1 MAPMTESEP
10 AIVTARMGGL
20 PLLAAGL
27 VLWSFLLLV
36 PALHLGLPS
45 RIPLAHGLLAVLP
58 LLVLAVSAAR
68 ASRLGSILLFPTSM
82 LPMLALQPDLV
93 GPRIY
98 GLTAFLAL
106 LGATAAYLAAAL
118 APTVDYGRTAFDEPR
133 VQQSADRGA
142 RIITG
147 QTVALGVVGTV
158 VALTL
163 YFYRPFIESVA
174 VTYGDHG
181 ARATILIS
189 LVFFLAWAAAVL
201 RHAIGNLGRTLVNE
215 THRLTEWYRF
225 EAEAT
230 DINRV
235 RTGFGWSLG
244 IGLGSMGLL
253 FIALSI

>member
-1 MAPMTESEP
+1 MSEYAPTT
-10 AIVTARMGGL
+10 VTARLGAL

-36 PALHLGLPS
+36 PALHLGLAS
-45 RIPLAHGLLAVLP
+45 GLPLAHRLLALLPLAVLTI
-58 LLVLAVSAAR
+58 SAAR
-68 ASRLGSILLFPTSM
+68 ASRVGSLLLFPTSM
-82 LPMLALQPDLV
+82 LPLLVLQPDLV
-93 GPRIY
+93 GPRVY

-118 APTVDYGRTAFDEPR
+118 APTVARGRTAFDEPR

-142 RIITG
+142 RLITG
-147 QTVALGVVGTV
+147 QTITLGVVGSV

-163 YFYRPFIESVA
+163 HFYRPFIEAVA
-174 VTYGDHG
+174 VTYGGDG

-189 LVFFLAWAAAVL
+189 LVLFLAWAVAVL
-201 RHAIGNLGRTLVNE
+201 RHAIGNLGRALVDE

-230 DINRV
+230 DIDRV
-235 RTGFGWSLG
+235 RAGFGWSLG
-244 IGLGSMGLL
+244 IGLGSIGLL
-253 FIALSI
+253 FVALTI